1 MSVLHNLLLIQ
12 FLSNIIFKTLRFI
25 QLRIH
30 LHREQEE
37 NSSQIYLLFQTV
49 PHNKIYKGVRI
60 GSVHS
65 HGL

>member
-25 QLRIH
+25 QLRTH
-30 LHREQEE
+30 LHREQEG
-37 NSSQIYLLFQTV
+37 NSSQIYLLFQTLS
-49 PHNKIYKGVRI
+49 HNKIYKGVRI